1 MPRGSMGVIGR
12 KRLIHSGLTKT
23 LRSMRRK
30 KKGHTSPEERVLSL
44 EEPSGEETGSTQSLA
59 SILSPWYS
67 TIPLSRAGS
76 EGPSSCP

>member
-1 MPRGSMGVIGR
+1 MPGGLKGVMGR
-12 KRLIHSGLTKT
+12 KRLTHSGLTKT

-30 KKGHTSPEERVLSL
+30 KGLTSPEDTVLSL
-44 EEPSGEETGSTQSLA
+44 KEPSGEETGSTQSMT

-67 TIPLSRAGS
+67 ISPLSRAGS